1 MLFRSLLEQENEKS
15 RFVRVDSEVI
25 DKLIEKEDA
34 IPSKLSQEEQ
44 DKLKPII
51 EKQVDSARFHV
62 QMESLSETDQ
72 PVIIIQNEFMRRYK
86 DMAAMGGGGPMSFYG
101 DMPESYNLVV
111 NTNHPL
117 VIDILAK
124 EEPETLTKQLI
135 DLALLSNGLL
145 KGEALT
151 SFVKRSVEM
160 IKLV

>member
-1 MLFRSLLEQENEKS
+1 
-15 RFVRVDSEVI
+15 
-25 DKLIEKEDA
+25 
-34 IPSKLSQEEQ
+34 
-44 DKLKPII
+44 
-51 EKQVDSARFHV
+51 
-62 QMESLSETDQ
+62 MESLSETDQ
-72 PVIIIQNEFMRRYK
+72 PVIITQNEFMRRYK
-86 DMAAMGGGGPMSFYG
+86 DMATMGGGGPMSFYG
-101 DMPESYNLVV
+101 DMPENYNLVV

-160 IKLV
+160 IK